1 MAGIKAHPPRARR
14 LWRLGLSRDGSVRG
28 SFVFRFGPHLNK
40 EGYLNNFHT
49 FKNEPEPLQRFNHT
63 ALKKKKKRGVKM
75 LGEGSIPDSD
85 WEIPQSD
92 IEFGVQIAQGNF
104 GRIYK
109 GSYFGTEVAIKLI
122 LPCETPDMTHKYI
135 EREVTVLKGL
145 RHPLVVNFMGVARR
159 NGDFYIVTEWVDGG
173 NLRTLTKDKND
184 TFTWSNKVSIAR
196 DIAVAMA
203 FLHGRG
209 IIHRDLKADN
219 LLITKSGQ
227 VKLCDFGF
235 ARARNTGY
243 MTLAGT
249 EEYMAPE
256 VILGMEYD
264 EKVDVYSYGVVL
276 LELISRKV
284 PPVRGPAFA
293 FDFSP
298 EQLQATIPAD
308 CPQRLEDLV
317 LRCINYKPGMR
328 PAFKDILGTCKELL
342 EELSVDEDASGNL
355 MEGDETLRTKRALE
369 IMKNRLKGAQELLA
383 SADLGKASADSPLH
397 SGRRGA
403 PPAVSQSQST
413 TQLPYT
419 SNGIARDPNQQ
430 AFLRRST
437 TGITTRSSTPS
448 AQSPSRP
455 WGTVSPATGAVMLRE
470 GKTVTLPSE
479 LVRKGDCFIEE
490 DKVIVRESAGVQT
503 VAVSKKY
510 SWNTRPMVMKVTFMT
525 IVSPGGWLSITVEF
539 DNHSPKVVTGIQAW
553 ITEQRAVVKKKK
565 LVIVE
570 KDLTKPIFFDP
581 SPVLPL
587 ARKERPT
594 WIGDVEFPIPPSIPP
609 TSIDVDNHLSYVLNV
624 EGVVEKGKTKGIRA
638 TVPITVRSPL
648 ASTHLHDGDNRSTNK

>member
-1 MAGIKAHPPRARR
+1 
-14 LWRLGLSRDGSVRG
+14 
-28 SFVFRFGPHLNK
+28 
-40 EGYLNNFHT
+40 
-49 FKNEPEPLQRFNHT
+49 
-63 ALKKKKKRGVKM
+63 M

-342 EELSVDEDASGNL
+342 EELSADEDASGNL

-369 IMKNRLKGAQELLA
+369 IMKNRPKTWSLATTQVEGSAGAA
-383 SADLGKASADSPLH
+383 GF
-397 SGRRGA
+397 GGFR
-403 PPAVSQSQST
+403 QSQCGFAVT
-413 TQLPYT
+413 FWP
-419 SNGIARDPNQQ
+419 
-430 AFLRRST
+430 
-437 TGITTRSSTPS
+437 TRSAASGIPGTPS

-570 KDLTKPIFFDP
+570 KPG
-581 SPVLPL
+581 
-587 ARKERPT
+587 AAA
-594 WIGDVEFPIPPSIPP
+594 GAQGAA
-609 TSIDVDNHLSYVLNV
+609 DVDRRRGVPHPAQHSANV
-624 EGVVEKGKTKGIRA
+624 YRRRQPPQLCAQRGGRRGEGQDEGHPRHC
-638 TVPITVRSPL
+638 PHHRSIAARFHP
-648 ASTHLHDGDNRSTNK
+648 SS

>member
-1 MAGIKAHPPRARR
+1 
-14 LWRLGLSRDGSVRG
+14 
-28 SFVFRFGPHLNK
+28 
-40 EGYLNNFHT
+40 
-49 FKNEPEPLQRFNHT
+49 
-63 ALKKKKKRGVKM
+63 
-75 LGEGSIPDSD
+75 
-85 WEIPQSD
+85 
-92 IEFGVQIAQGNF
+92 
-104 GRIYK
+104 
-109 GSYFGTEVAIKLI
+109 
-122 LPCETPDMTHKYI
+122 
-135 EREVTVLKGL
+135 
-145 RHPLVVNFMGVARR
+145 
-159 NGDFYIVTEWVDGG
+159 
-173 NLRTLTKDKND
+173 
-184 TFTWSNKVSIAR
+184 
-196 DIAVAMA
+196 
-203 FLHGRG
+203 
-209 IIHRDLKADN
+209 
-219 LLITKSGQ
+219 
-227 VKLCDFGF
+227 
-235 ARARNTGY
+235 

-264 EKVDVYSYGVVL
+264 EMVDVYSYGVVL

-298 EQLQATIPAD
+298 EQLQSTIPAD
-308 CPQRLEDLV
+308 CPKRLEDLV
-317 LRCINYKPGMR
+317 LRCIDYKPSRR
-328 PAFKDILGTCKELL
+328 PAFKDILDTCKELL

-369 IMKNRLKGAQELLA
+369 IMKNRLKGAQALLA

-403 PPAVSQSQST
+403 PSAVSQSTS
-413 TQLPYT
+413 QLQYAP
-419 SNGIARDPNQQ
+419 NGNTRDPSQQ
-430 AFLRRST
+430 AYLRRST
-437 TGITTRSSTPS
+437 TGITTRSTQPMSQS
-448 AQSPSRP
+448 ARR
-455 WGTVSPATGAVMLRE
+455 WGSVSPATGAVMLRE

-503 VAVSKKY
+503 VTVSKKY

-539 DNHSPKVVTGIQAW
+539 ENHSPKVVTGIQAW
-553 ITEQRAVVKKKK
+553 VTEQRTVVKKKK
-565 LVIVE
+565 SVIVD

-594 WIGDVEFPIPPSIPP
+594 WIGDVEFPIPHGIPP

-648 ASTHLHDGDNRSTNK
+648 AATQLQDEGDRRPPNMY